1 MSPGTT
7 HRLGRMSALSAAVG
21 VCLAA
26 SPVVARPPDYRPVG
40 SPASALATRIGL
52 VSQNPLDL
60 SADGTV
66 TLVLDLPTLS
76 PPLDIATYAEA
87 LVVVTAY
94 RPVVT
99 RLEVAEAQQ
108 GTLTRGGDTVE
119 LPLAAVPSVAAGQL
133 TVTVPTETTARTA
146 EALQLPEAGLYPLL
160 IEVINGEE
168 VLAELTTFVHRLPTE
183 DEPTLAPLPVAIAMT
198 TTSPVVLDGDP
209 LEVQLDDDTVAELSQ
224 LADLLEASDYPVAVR
239 VPPALLL
246 AVADLGSEGE
256 ALAQR
261 LAAGLARNEM
271 LSSPRLPLDP
281 SVAASADVD
290 PLYTQWLRDGED
302 DLAQAMANPSR
313 RTLVFAD
320 EPLSED
326 GAALLR
332 DLGARLMVTT
342 PEIFDALPL
351 STGIYTDLSQL
362 VQLQVAPGVTAD
374 ATVTERVL
382 GPVLARATST
392 PALTGI
398 TAAAH
403 LLAYRQEIVD
413 AGDDPRRHG
422 VTLGTPDLSLPNT
435 ATYAAVTEVLMS
447 TDGIEPT
454 TLDVLGVRTDHAIL
468 NSNEVVV
475 GLPTSVPGSLTER
488 LDLVTSLSLQALS
501 ASSMLPST
509 DPRGTQWSRVIEVL
523 PTSALSDDQV
533 QALAVDLRGQY
544 AEVRD
549 AIEVP
554 EGFKFTLTGRSTT
567 VPIKLRNTSDGP
579 LTVRVRMSS
588 SKLLFPDGD
597 QMVELPPQSFTEVRI
612 QIEARTNGRFPVTLQ
627 VFTPIGDS
635 ELAPAVPLIANV
647 NALSGLGNLI
657 TGALL
662 LVVLT
667 WWVRHVRQKRRSR
680 AAATAASRHPGRRVP
695 RTDTTPADDPRAD
708 DPAHDQADDSA
719 DDSAHVSIDDTEL
732 SPDAATSTLPPL

>member
-1 MSPGTT
+1 MSRP
-7 HRLGRMSALSAAVG
+7 ALVRATRAVIAAAV
-21 VCLAA
+21 VLAVA
-26 SPVVARPPDYRPVG
+26 SPTGADAPRPSG
-40 SPASALATRIGL
+40 SPTALAIRIGL
-52 VSQNPLDL
+52 ISQTPFDL
-60 SADGTV
+60 AADGTV
-66 TLVLDLPTLS
+66 TMVLDLPTLT
-76 PPLDIATYAEA
+76 PPLDAANYADA
-87 LVVVTAY
+87 AIVVTAY

-99 RLEVAEAQQ
+99 RLEVADVQQ
-108 GTLTRGGDTVE
+108 GTLVRGGDSVE
-119 LPLAAVPSVAAGQL
+119 LPLASVPSPAAGQL

-146 EALQLPEAGLYPLL
+146 EALQLPQAGLYPVLV
-160 IEVINGEE
+160 EVIDGGE

-183 DEPTLAPLPVAIAMT
+183 DEPTLVPLPVAIAMT
-198 TTSPVVLDGDP
+198 TTSPVVLGGDA
-209 LEVQLDDDTVAELSQ
+209 LDVQIDDATVAELTH
-224 LADLLEASDYPVAVR
+224 LADLLEVGDHPVAVR

-256 ALAQR
+256 ALAAR
-261 LAAGLARNEM
+261 LAAGLARNEL

-281 SVAASADVD
+281 SLAAAADQD
-290 PLYTQWLRDGED
+290 ALYTQWLRDGED
-302 DLAQAMANPSR
+302 DLAQAVANPSR
-313 RTLVFAD
+313 RTMVFAD
-320 EPLSED
+320 QPLSED

-342 PEIFDALPL
+342 PEVFDALPL
-351 STGIYTDLSQL
+351 STGIFTDLSQL
-362 VQLQVAPGVTAD
+362 VQLQVAPGVTVD
-374 ATVTERVL
+374 AAVTERVL
-382 GPVLARATST
+382 GPVLARATNS

-398 TAAAH
+398 MAVTH

-413 AGDDPRRHG
+413 ADDDPRRHG

-435 ATYAAVTEVLMS
+435 TTYAAITTMLSGTE
-447 TDGIEPT
+447 GIEPT

-475 GLPTSVPGSLTER
+475 GLPTSVGGDLTQR

-501 ASSMLPST
+501 AGSMLPPG
-509 DPRGTQWSRVIEVL
+509 DPRATQWSQTIAVL
-523 PTSALSDDQV
+523 PTSALTDDQV
-533 QALAVDLRGQY
+533 QQLATDLRAQY

-554 EGFKFTLTGRSTT
+554 DGFSFTLTGRSTT
-567 VPIKLRNTSDGP
+567 VPIKLRNTSDDP

-597 QMVELPPQSFTEVRI
+597 QTVLLPPQSFTEVRVR
-612 QIEARTNGRFPVTLQ
+612 IEARTRGSIPVTLQ

-635 ELAPAVPLIANV
+635 ELAPPVPLVANV

-667 WWVRHVRQKRRSR
+667 WWVRHVRQNRRKR
-680 AAATAASRHPGRRVP
+680 AAAIAATRHPGGRVV
-695 RTDTTPADDPRAD
+695 RT
-708 DPAHDQADDSA
+708 
-719 DDSAHVSIDDTEL
+719 DDTEL
-732 SPDAATSTLPPL
+732 SPDAATSTLPPS